1 MTGEIEPDSTEVG
14 GEIRWLNPPLREES
28 AEAGLLEIGRET
40 PSGSTSSEIVGTSDG
55 GEMTPS
61 TSSTG
66 SGSIL
71 MGSGSSTSMGV
82 STRVGVSTSMDL
94 STSTS
99 DSVSTIVLAFCPQRH
114 SAVPKSV
121 DASLRQTLQ
130 VSKSVL
136 TSVVHTSAVVKVE
149 WTSEGDLAV
158 LYSVGVPSAEWK
170 LSSDGM
176 FRRETND
183 AVDGVFSPSD
193 GS

>member
-1 MTGEIEPDSTEVG
+1 MTGEIELDSTEVG
-14 GEIRWLNPPLREES
+14 GEISWLNPPLREER
-28 AEAGLLEIGRET
+28 AEVGLLEIGRGIS
-40 PSGSTSSEIVGTSDG
+40 SGPTSSDIVGTSDG
-55 GEMTPS
+55 GDMTLS
-61 TSSTG
+61 VSTG

-71 MGSGSSTSMGV
+71 TGSGSSTSTGV
-82 STRVGVSTSMDL
+82 STRMGVSTSMDL
-94 STSTS
+94 SISTSS

-121 DASLRQTLQ
+121 DASLRQTSQ

-158 LYSVGVPSAEWK
+158 LNSVGVPSAEWK

-176 FRRETND
+176 FGRETND